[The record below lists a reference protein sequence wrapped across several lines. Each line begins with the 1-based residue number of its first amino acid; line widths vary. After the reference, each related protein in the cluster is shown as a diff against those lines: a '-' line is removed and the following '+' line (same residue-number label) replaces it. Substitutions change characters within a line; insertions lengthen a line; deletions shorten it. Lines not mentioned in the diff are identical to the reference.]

1 MKRAFGTFD
10 KILSSRQCQE
20 CINTHMMQY
29 QVHLVTGRWAPLSPI
44 TQAILDSRSYPN
56 FCVHKHLYALKLGQW
71 STSPSECKHMLSP
84 SQDCRL
90 CLKQPAYNYMS
101 IIFCKQ
107 NSNEHFCSI
116 VHDKNVLSTHA
127 SYTLH
132 IAHTSMHRADRD
144 IIFSTDLITLRRCL
158 LCSLH
163 GARGAAD
170 GAAGRVDGVDRN
182 RAHVAGF

>member
-56 FCVHKHLYALKLGQW
+56 FCVHKHLYALRLGQW
-71 STSPSECKHMLSP
+71 SISPSECKHMLSP
-84 SQDCRL
+84 SQNCRL

-101 IIFCKQ
+101 IILCKQ
-107 NSNEHFCSI
+107 NSNQHLQYCTWQKCTVNTCELHTTI
-116 VHDKNVLSTHA
+116 LYSTHNHPQ
-127 SYTLH
+127 SRQRYH
-132 IAHTSMHRADRD
+132 
-144 IIFSTDLITLRRCL
+144 F
-158 LCSLH
+158 
-163 GARGAAD
+163 
-170 GAAGRVDGVDRN
+170 
-182 RAHVAGF
+182 